1 MERTIMVDGV
11 GRLFKTS
18 GLTPRIYRGICG
30 RDLFR
35 DIARLETEW
44 KPGESNAELLLIYED
59 LAYTMAKQGND
70 ALPDDDERKQKPFPD
85 TPDKWLDTDLLS
97 IGEIFDMIIEA
108 GNDQE
113 DDKDTVRQ
121 ATQADFDR
129 FKRG

>member
-1 MERTIMVDGV
+1 MERTIKVDGV

-44 KPGESNAELLLIYED
+44 KSGESNAELLLIYED

-70 ALPDDDERKQKPFPD
+70 SLPDTDERKIIPFPE
-85 TPDKWLDTDLLS
+85 TPDEWLDGIEVLS
-97 IGEIFDMIIEA
+97 IYDVLPEIAKMWREDNQTTAISKKKTPAAA
-108 GNDQE
+108 GS
-113 DDKDTVRQ
+113 
-121 ATQADFDR
+121 
-129 FKRG
+129 

>member
-85 TPDKWLDTDLLS
+85 TPDKWLDGIEVLS
-97 IGEIFDMIIEA
+97 IYDVLPEIAKM
-108 GNDQE
+108 GRE
-113 DDKDTVRQ
+113 DNMTTAVSKKK
-121 ATQADFDR
+121 TQAAGGR
-129 FKRG
+129 